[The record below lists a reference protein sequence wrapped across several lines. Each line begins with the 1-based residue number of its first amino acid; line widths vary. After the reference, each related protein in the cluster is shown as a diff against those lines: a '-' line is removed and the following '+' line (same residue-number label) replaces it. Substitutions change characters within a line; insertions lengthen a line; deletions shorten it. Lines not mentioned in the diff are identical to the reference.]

1 MELQEM
7 MQEDSSSESQRTK
20 MEFLSYPGIAL
31 GFYLWFRSYRALF
44 KARQFRPNKL
54 HRILFA
60 VLPLVCTMFIAVVL
74 LICSSPDVRSN
85 SGWITFYIMGGV
97 AWLQF
102 GLFLLS
108 LFGVSA
114 REDVVERQNPSA
126 AWVVYGAVLGTT
138 ACYAGAN
145 IGSGPGAEVVLLCAI
160 LSTTFLFVFWSVLE
174 RIFRLADQVT
184 IERDESSGIRI
195 GGWIFSLGLIF
206 GGAVAGN
213 WESLQGTI
221 LDFLRYGWIALFFLL
236 AAVAI
241 ERVLR
246 SLRRRKKSD
255 RGASVVIAFAYSLA
269 AIIYV
274 AWRAV
279 H

>member
-1 MELQEM
+1 M
-7 MQEDSSSESQRTK
+7 MREDSNSESQRTK
-20 MEFLSYPGIAL
+20 MEFLFYAGIAL
-31 GFYLWFRSYRALF
+31 GFYLWLRSYRALF

-54 HRILFA
+54 HRTLFA
-60 VLPLVCTMFIAVVL
+60 ALPLLCTMFIAAVL
-74 LICSSPDVRSN
+74 LIWSSPDVRSN
-85 SGWITFYIMGGV
+85 AGWITFYITGGV
-97 AWLQF
+97 AWLQL

-126 AWVVYGAVLGTT
+126 AWVVYGTLLGTA
-138 ACYAGAN
+138 ACYAGSN
-145 IGSGPGAEVVLLCAI
+145 IGSGPGAEVVLLCAV
-160 LSTTFLFVFWSVLE
+160 LSTTFLFVFWFALE
-174 RIFRLADQVT
+174 RTFRLADRVT

-213 WESLQGTI
+213 WESLEGTI
-221 LDFLRYGWIALFFLL
+221 LDFLRYGWIALLFLL
-236 AAVAI
+236 AAVAT
-241 ERVLR
+241 ERVFQ

-255 RGASVVIAFAYSLA
+255 RGTSVVIAFAYVLA

-274 AWRAV
+274 ACRAV
-279 H
+279 L